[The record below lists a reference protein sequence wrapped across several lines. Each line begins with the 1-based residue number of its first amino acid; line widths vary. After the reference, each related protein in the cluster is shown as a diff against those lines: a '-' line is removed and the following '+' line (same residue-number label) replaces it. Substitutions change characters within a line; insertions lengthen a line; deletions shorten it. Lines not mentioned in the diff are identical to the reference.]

1 MSYCRF
7 AAFLFFASLS
17 IPVSAADPRPV
28 TIDDFGKIKGVGA
41 AAISTDGKYVAYA
54 FDKQIH
60 IVELS
65 GGESRPVTSAAST
78 ASDPYWSKAGNSLY
92 FLSNRSGTQQVWKL
106 PLTGFG
112 EAMQVT
118 DVQRGV
124 DALRFSNDES
134 RLLLSYDDQPA
145 EKADDKKEKEP
156 WVITRLQFKRDAE
169 DGYLTERPSDH
180 IYIYDV
186 ASSELAQVT
195 AGNYAEGEA
204 AWAPDGE
211 RIVFVSS
218 REEDPDVS
226 YKNDLWVISARANP
240 ALQGERERDDS
251 LLRLT
256 ASDDVKSAPAWS
268 PNGKWIAY
276 LTAVDGVYGIN
287 RLAVIPAEGGTPEIL
302 TEQLDRWVQAF
313 RFSADGRWIYFLF
326 DNHGGQHLARVRVTG
341 GDVDHL
347 LGGDR
352 SVSAFDIDDS
362 GHVVVRSTES
372 NDADNL
378 YRLRNGRLDRLTSVN
393 DDYLSTL
400 QVGSKEKISF
410 ASPDGTEV
418 EAFVTKP
425 PGFASGRRYPT
436 ILDIHGGPVGQF
448 AWGYDFG
455 AQFLAANGYVV
466 VQPNPRGST
475 GRGQDYV
482 RAIYQTWGITDYE
495 DLIAAVDHVIELG
508 IADPDRLAVTGYS
521 YGGYM
526 TNVVITRTDRFKA
539 AASGAGHS
547 FIAANYGHD
556 IYQRWYNWELG
567 VPWENADKYARLSP
581 LLEAGEVETPTIFL
595 GGRED
600 WNVPILNA
608 ELFYQ
613 SLRQRGI
620 DTQLV
625 VYPDTHHGGWEERFD
640 KDLLQRV
647 VAWFDRYA
655 KSR

>member
-1 MSYCRF
+1 MNYSHF

-17 IPVSAADPRPV
+17 IPLSAAEPQPV
-28 TIDDFGKIKGVGA
+28 TIDDFAKIKGVGSPT
-41 AAISTDGKYVAYA
+41 ISTDGEYVAYVS
-54 FDKQIH
+54 DKQIH
-60 IVELS
+60 IVGLS
-65 GGESRPVTSAAST
+65 GGESRPVTSTASA
-78 ASDPYWSKAGNSLY
+78 ASDPCWSKDGKSLY

-118 DVQRGV
+118 EIERGV
-124 DALRFSNDES
+124 DTLRFSHDES
-134 RLLLSYDDQPA
+134 RLLLSYDDPA
-145 EKADDKKEKEP
+145 EEKADDDKEKGP
-156 WVITRLQFKRDAE
+156 WVITRLQFKRDAG

-186 ASSELAQVT
+186 ASRDLAQVT

-204 AWAPDGE
+204 AWSPDGE
-211 RIVFVSS
+211 HIVFVSS
-218 REEDPDVS
+218 REKDPDVS
-226 YKNDLWVISARANP
+226 YKNDLWVVPARAND
-240 ALQGERERDDS
+240 EKKEDDGS

-256 ASDDVKSAPAWS
+256 ASDDVKSSPAWS
-268 PNGKWIAY
+268 PDGKWIAY

-287 RLAVIPAEGGTPEIL
+287 RLAVIPAGGGTPAIL
-302 TEQLDRWVQAF
+302 TAQLDRWVQAF

-326 DNHGGQHLARVRVTG
+326 DNRGGQHLARVRVTG
-341 GDVDHL
+341 GEVEHL
-347 LGGDR
+347 LGGER
-352 SVSAFDIDDS
+352 NVSAFDVDDS
-362 GHVVVRSTES
+362 GHIVVRLTDR

-378 YRLRNGRLDRLTSVN
+378 YRLRNDRLDRLTSVN
-393 DDYLSTL
+393 DDYLSTRA
-400 QVGSKEKISF
+400 VGGKEKISF

-425 PGFASGRRYPT
+425 PGFTSGRRYPT

-448 AWGYDFG
+448 SWGYDFG

-495 DLIAAVDHVIELG
+495 DVIAAVDHVIELG
-508 IADPDRLAVTGYS
+508 IADPERLAVTGYS

-526 TNVVITRTDRFKA
+526 TNIVITRTDRFKA

-581 LLEAGEVETPTIFL
+581 LLKAGEVETPTIFL

-600 WNVPILNA
+600 WNVPILNS

-620 DTQLV
+620 ATQLV

-640 KDLLQRV
+640 KDFLQRV

-655 KSR
+655 KAR